1 MVISQTQYFRRY
13 DINCSTCVVGRD
25 RIVGSK
31 HLPLAEL
38 SAMTLSTT
46 SNIRWS
52 NGWRTCKKSCIH
64 QNKQKLH
71 AIKERYIWCH
81 ASNICECMQALWNE
95 FTRRLQRARITLKHA
110 TTPCTMHCIIFAK
123 YCVHAA
129 IIHRSSG
136 NNEYETGFMI
146 MTQIFIHWYA
156 EFIRSQAH
164 IVVKKVPY

>member
-1 MVISQTQYFRRY
+1 MVILQTQYFRRY
-13 DINCSTCVVGRD
+13 DNINCSTCVVGRD

-71 AIKERYIWCH
+71 VIEERGIWCH
-81 ASNICECMQALWNE
+81 ASTHLRMCASIIKRIHESRCVYNE
-95 FTRRLQRARITLKHA
+95 L
-110 TTPCTMHCIIFAK
+110 
-123 YCVHAA
+123 
-129 IIHRSSG
+129 
-136 NNEYETGFMI
+136 E
-146 MTQIFIHWYA
+146 
-156 EFIRSQAH
+156 
-164 IVVKKVPY
+164 VPYTQTRNNSLNYICITTILQVLGSSNEHSSQRIVDS